1 MTARYLRTDSVLTT
15 MLSTLATAAA
25 LCAQGQDDSDTL
37 EAGAVVL
44 IVFAVLVVIGTFV
57 RIQRVTA

>member
-1 MTARYLRTDSVLTT
+1 

-25 LCAQGQDDSDTL
+25 LCAQGQDDLDTL